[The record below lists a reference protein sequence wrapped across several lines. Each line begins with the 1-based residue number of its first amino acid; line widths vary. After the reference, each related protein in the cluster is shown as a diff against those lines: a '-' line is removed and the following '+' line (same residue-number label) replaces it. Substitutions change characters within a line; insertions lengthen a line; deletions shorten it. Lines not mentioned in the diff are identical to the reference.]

1 MAEVVVVIEEYGMT
15 LRGAV
20 TSRICSDGKVT
31 ITISGSVPVA
41 FQGPARPNGVAEI
54 VNGLSWTA
62 RPARRTLLI

>member
-1 MAEVVVVIEEYGMT
+1 
-15 LRGAV
+15 
-20 TSRICSDGKVT
+20 VT